1 MYVGIWQA
9 WSCASLTHACLAAV
23 RLFMQLLCHI
33 WKMLYLYRH
42 LLELGLKLSI
52 LSSKMI
58 LESGRRAHVIEML
71 FFYLS
76 IVPFFIWEL
85 SVISYSLLVDGL
97 LSIRLASKQVYK
109 PFSWL
114 AIHVKGIIT
123 RGISESKLRE
133 SRVSGQEAPFLHD
146 FCFNSFVLTRL
157 HPAMDCDLRVL
168 RCPQSWFWSCVL
180 ITVMQPLTKT
190 LSMFH

>member
-1 MYVGIWQA
+1 
-9 WSCASLTHACLAAV
+9 
-23 RLFMQLLCHI
+23 MQLLCHI
-33 WKMLYLYRH
+33 WKMLYLYRR
-42 LLELGLKLSI
+42 LLELGLKLSV
-52 LSSKMI
+52 LSSKML

-97 LSIRLASKQVYK
+97 LSIRLSSKQVYK

-114 AIHVKGIIT
+114 VIDVEGFIHVKGIIT

-157 HPAMDCDLRVL
+157 LPAMDCDLRVSRWNKAL
-168 RCPQSWFWSCVL
+168 SPKL
-180 ITVMQPLTKT
+180 ISVMCFNHSNATP
-190 LSMFH
+190 H